1 MGGMWQLYQFP
12 LCPFSRKVRLLL
24 GEKGVGY
31 ELVRESPWQRR
42 DEFLDMNP
50 AGQTPVMVDEERGVL
65 LVDSMAISE
74 FFEETVEKSA
84 MINGTAV
91 GRAEIRRLV
100 TWFDTHFYQDVTG
113 PLLHERMVKRVART
127 GSPDAKGLREAMKAA
142 VGHLDYTDY
151 LLDHRNW
158 LGGATM
164 SLADLAAAAQISVA
178 DYLGGIDPLYLQPD
192 RSAGAADHT
201 DAALLELARI
211 GTALAV
217 PHRPAARQCGVAAGG
232 DVGVEA
238 LHRGGA
244 DRHVDRHPAD
254 AHRAAA
260 LSGRA
265 HHTLSRMDDVA
276 PCQRVAR
283 RRRADDLDRQRLAVG
298 RSGARLCGGQGPG
311 RGRT

>member
-1 MGGMWQLYQFP
+1 MGDMWQLYQFP

-65 LVDSMAISE
+65 LVDSMAICE

-127 GSPDAKGLREAMKAA
+127 GIQKPLTRTPTTPRKPCSVRAPPAAARACAAALEQHRALTAEVTESSPSFASFACLRSIRSRVYSTRMLAARMTFAHLACSLFMKAA
-142 VGHLDYTDY
+142 
-151 LLDHRNW
+151 NC
-158 LGGATM
+158 
-164 SLADLAAAAQISVA
+164 
-178 DYLGGIDPLYLQPD
+178 
-192 RSAGAADHT
+192 
-201 DAALLELARI
+201 
-211 GTALAV
+211 
-217 PHRPAARQCGVAAGG
+217 CGV
-232 DVGVEA
+232 
-238 LHRGGA
+238 LPRGA
-244 DRHVDRHPAD
+244 
-254 AHRAAA
+254 
-260 LSGRA
+260 
-265 HHTLSRMDDVA
+265 
-276 PCQRVAR
+276 
-283 RRRADDLDRQRLAVG
+283 
-298 RSGARLCGGQGPG
+298 
-311 RGRT
+311 